1 VGVHEGRNASQAERD
16 RLARAKVTMP
26 TGAELM
32 TLLDGSKAQ
41 LEHLRGLRD
50 RARAA
55 GVSTRSFR
63 YERLDD
69 DHRRVDEARDWLL
82 GDLAADARC
91 APIHDNVPLKVH
103 SGPVAQH
110 VSNWKK
116 VVETLRG
123 TRYERYLED

>member
-1 VGVHEGRNASQAERD
+1 
-16 RLARAKVTMP
+16 MP
-26 TGAELM
+26 TGAELLA
-32 TLLDGSKAQ
+32 LLDGSKTQ

-69 DHRRVDEARDWLL
+69 DHQRVDEARDWLL

-91 APIHDNVPLKVH
+91 APIHNHVPLKVH
-103 SGPVAQH
+103 TGPVSAH

>member
-1 VGVHEGRNASQAERD
+1 
-16 RLARAKVTMP
+16 
-26 TGAELM
+26 M

-55 GVSTRSFR
+55 GVATRAFR

-69 DHRRVDEARDWLL
+69 DHQRVDEARDWLL

-103 SGPVAQH
+103 SGPPAQH

-116 VVETLRG
+116 VVETLLG